1 MTPGTATHSK
11 DLLCFLAVLALVGTA
26 FLVSLCVGA
35 YPIPLTELIGLVSG
49 KAVNPTARS
58 VFFTLRLP
66 RTFMAAAAGFGL
78 SLSGSVFQ
86 TVFRNPLASPDLIG
100 VASGASMGAAY
111 AIVFWGGGMA
121 AVSMSAFA
129 GGMLAAVLLLGLVG
143 LSRRRGMATFV
154 LAGIVLNTLAQA
166 AVMTVKF
173 LADPERQLSTIE
185 FWTMGSFSNVTA
197 GKVRAILP
205 ILLAG
210 TLGLYLLRR
219 QTTLLSLDEDE
230 SRMLGVRTTLVRY
243 GVLLC
248 ATLLVSGIVCVSGLI
263 GFVGLIAPHIGRM
276 LLKRNNFDTA
286 VFSGLVGAA
295 LLLAA
300 DCLARTCSA
309 GELPV
314 SILTS
319 ALGAPFLAYLLI
331 RRGDTL

>member
-1 MTPGTATHSK
+1 MMPGTATHSK

-210 TLGLYLLRR
+210 ALGLYLLRR
-219 QTTLLSLDEDE
+219 QTRSEEHTSELQSLY
-230 SRMLGVRTTLVRY
+230 S
-243 GVLLC
+243 
-248 ATLLVSGIVCVSGLI
+248 
-263 GFVGLIAPHIGRM
+263 
-276 LLKRNNFDTA
+276 
-286 VFSGLVGAA
+286 
-295 LLLAA
+295 
-300 DCLARTCSA
+300 
-309 GELPV
+309 
-314 SILTS
+314 
-319 ALGAPFLAYLLI
+319 
-331 RRGDTL
+331 

>member
-66 RTFMAAAAGFGL
+66 RAFMAAAAGFGL

-121 AVSMSAFA
+121 AVSMSAF
-129 GGMLAAVLLLGLVG
+129 AVLLLGLVG

-197 GKVRAILP
+197 GKVRAVLP

-210 TLGLYLLRR
+210 ALGLYLLRR

-331 RRGDTL
+331 RKGDTI